1 MKFSLSWLKE
11 HLETEK
17 SLEEI
22 LHWLTMV
29 GLEVE
34 GVEDRAALLK
44 EFVVGHVL
52 QAKPHPDADRLQVL
66 EVENG
71 TETLEVVC
79 GAPNARAGMKGI
91 FAANGSY
98 IPGIDLTLKTTK
110 IRGVTSNGMML
121 SEREIGLSDEHDGI
135 IEVAKGAEIGS
146 SAAEALGLTD
156 PIAVICTLPDGAFS
170 GHRLAVADGLHNVQK
185 ITFAGA
191 LMQPQYGLRSGLG
204 LSSSWYLIFVFLY
217 NGVTGCAYCPLG
229 HTAELP
235 FKI

>member
-11 HLETEK
+11 YLKTDK

-34 GVEDRAALLK
+34 GVEDRAELLK
-44 EFVVGHVL
+44 EFVVGHV
-52 QAKPHPDADRLQVL
+52 QDAKPHPDADRLQVL
-66 EVENG
+66 QVQNG
-71 TETLEVVC
+71 VETLEVVC

-91 FAANGSY
+91 FAANGTY

-135 IEVAKGAEIGS
+135 IEVAQEAEIGS

-156 PIAVICTLPDGAFS
+156 PIIDIAITPNRGDCLGIYGIARDLAAAGVG
-170 GHRLAVADGLHNVQK
+170 RLSCPK
-185 ITFAGA
+185 I
-191 LMQPQYGLRSGLG
+191 
-204 LSSSWYLIFVFLY
+204 FL
-217 NGVTGCAYCPLG
+217 
-229 HTAELP
+229 
-235 FKI
+235 